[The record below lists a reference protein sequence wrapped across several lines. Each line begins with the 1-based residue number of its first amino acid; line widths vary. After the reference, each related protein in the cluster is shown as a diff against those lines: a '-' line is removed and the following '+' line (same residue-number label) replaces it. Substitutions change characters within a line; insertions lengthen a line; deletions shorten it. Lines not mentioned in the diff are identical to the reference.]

1 MTRAKLKSKHIIC
14 SFTSS
19 LSLSAESGLTYTQSE
34 MGVDG
39 ESGWRVVMTSQAVG
53 RLPALSR
60 PARGEP
66 TDTRQQ
72 QRGQNSDGCSNT
84 GQMEQGWRWAEFLLT
99 GVTALP
105 FDQTTQTMF
114 SGSDSGSD
122 GVSVTHVLSLKHF

>member
-1 MTRAKLKSKHIIC
+1 MTRAKLKPKHIIC

-72 QRGQNSDGCSNT
+72 QRS
-84 GQMEQGWRWAEFLLT
+84 EQRW
-99 GVTALP
+99 V
-105 FDQTTQTMF
+105 Q
-114 SGSDSGSD
+114 
-122 GVSVTHVLSLKHF
+122 

>member
-1 MTRAKLKSKHIIC
+1 MTRAKLKPKHIIC

-122 GVSVTHVLSLKHF
+122 GVSPSHSCCH

>member
-1 MTRAKLKSKHIIC
+1 MTRAKLKPKHTIR

-19 LSLSAESGLTYTQSE
+19 LSLALSAESGLTYTQSE

-72 QRGQNSDGCSNT
+72 QRGQNSDGCSNRT
-84 GQMEQGWRWAEFLLT
+84 DGA
-99 GVTALP
+99 GVEV
-105 FDQTTQTMF
+105 
-114 SGSDSGSD
+114 G
-122 GVSVTHVLSLKHF
+122 GVSPHRCDGTPV